1 MRICASDYWVDHWV
15 FVFYILN
22 SDSGVCLQITSEYGI
37 LLLIK
42 SRTSKVVTL
51 LERERYVPKRK
62 AGGGVL
68 SYEVWGYLEGERT
81 FVTRYNLAYINKLI
95 YQGDNGRVIGYD
107 NAHDYHHRHYFGFVE
122 SVSFVS
128 YEDTVRRFESDWREL
143 VASRK

>member
-1 MRICASDYWVDHWV
+1 MYLSCGVVMRICASDYWVEHWV

-95 YQGDNGRVIGYD
+95 Y
-107 NAHDYHHRHYFGFVE
+107 
-122 SVSFVS
+122 
-128 YEDTVRRFESDWREL
+128 
-143 VASRK
+143 